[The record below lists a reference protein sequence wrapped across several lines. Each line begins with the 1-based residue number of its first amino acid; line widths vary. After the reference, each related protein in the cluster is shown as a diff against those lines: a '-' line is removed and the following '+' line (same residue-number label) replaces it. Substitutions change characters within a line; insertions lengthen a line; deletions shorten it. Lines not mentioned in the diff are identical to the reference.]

1 METKIV
7 ETEEKTHPQSVELIE
22 KKSVSDISSG
32 LFLLSSCV
40 TLLFVSVDVTKYRN
54 NKKMEKEKD
63 AADFL
68 VAATEGCMPNGRHR
82 VRIELDA
89 SSCMICIVDHF

>member
-1 METKIV
+1 MS
-7 ETEEKTHPQSVELIE
+7 HYY
-22 KKSVSDISSG
+22 
-32 LFLLSSCV
+32 LFPSMS
-40 TLLFVSVDVTKYRN
+40 RN
-54 NKKMEKEKD
+54 IAIIKKMEKEKD

>member
-1 METKIV
+1 M
-7 ETEEKTHPQSVELIE
+7 S
-22 KKSVSDISSG
+22 
-32 LFLLSSCV
+32 
-40 TLLFVSVDVTKYRN
+40 RN
-54 NKKMEKEKD
+54 IAIIKKMEKEKD

-68 VAATEGCMPNGRHR
+68 IAATERRMRNGRHR